1 MIIATPGAVDVGRLG
16 GIYRYSRGVSLPEH
30 VYTRFS
36 RYPLQDKC
44 DVVVV
49 VVDVGKRE
57 QICLNETTISHKS
70 RIARNFCV
78 RCAVLQR

>member
-1 MIIATPGAVDVGRLG
+1 MQ
-16 GIYRYSRGVSLPEH
+16 EH

-36 RYPLQDKC
+36 RYPLQGKC
-44 DVVVV
+44 DVLVVV
-49 VVDVGKRE
+49 VATAIAVVDVSKKE

-70 RIARNFCV
+70 RIAKNFCV